1 MADGKRLSS
10 AGKVA
15 TPKLG
20 DQSILNDSHLFKVI
34 GKRLEPAA
42 SPRSTPEDAL
52 CSSPRPS
59 DDVAAHT
66 GAPHRVKITTTV
78 ANHVLEG
85 TVFAADPVLNAVAVN
100 TAPAPPNPS
109 TNLATQPGNF
119 HVVSIPNI
127 QKFEILSDGAG
138 ADSFENAT
146 PTIASLDLG
155 ALKAREEAAVRK
167 LLEKEEHRNREVSS
181 EVQELYD
188 AFNRTLPMRWHGTT
202 MIINDAV
209 LLGPPYTVNDLKAA
223 EGKERNIDHIKRIME
238 GYLAKKRSGGA
249 NRPGVATP
257 IPPRKGG

>member
-1 MADGKRLSS
+1 MADAKRLSS

-34 GKRLEPAA
+34 GKR
-42 SPRSTPEDAL
+42 
-52 CSSPRPS
+52 
-59 DDVAAHT
+59 
-66 GAPHRVKITTTV
+66 VKITTTV

-85 TVFAADPVLNAVAVN
+85 TVFAADPVLNAIAVN
-100 TAPAPPNPS
+100 TAPTPPNPS

-127 QKFEILSDGAG
+127 QKFEVLPSGGGGGQDGSG
-138 ADSFENAT
+138 ADSFDSVT

-167 LLEKEEHRNREVSS
+167 LLEKEEHRNREVTP

>member
-10 AGKVA
+10 AAKVA

-34 GKRLEPAA
+34 GK
-42 SPRSTPEDAL
+42 
-52 CSSPRPS
+52 
-59 DDVAAHT
+59 
-66 GAPHRVKITTTV
+66 RVKITTTV

-85 TVFAADPVLNAVAVN
+85 TVFAADPVLNAIAIN

-109 TNLATQPGNF
+109 TSLATQPGNY

-127 QKFEILSDGAG
+127 QKFELLSSSGSGGQDGG
-138 ADSFENAT
+138 AADGPGGFESIT
-146 PTIASLDLG
+146 PTIASLDLS

-167 LLEKEEHRNREVSS
+167 LLEKEEHRNKEVTS

-209 LLGPPYTVNDLKAA
+209 LLGPPYTVSDLKAA

-238 GYLAKKRSGGA
+238 GYLAKKRNAQGS